1 MMLAAAEVIAFPS
14 MYERVVAI
22 PRTTPSDTPLDRAL
36 AEVAA
41 GLFAEAA
48 SLFEHMG
55 SLPLAARAG
64 MLAATAARERNHME
78 EAAQC
83 AAMARSFYESV
94 GASVLA
100 AQAAA
105 LEHAPT

>member
-1 MMLAAAEVIAFPS
+1 
-14 MYERVVAI
+14 
-22 PRTTPSDTPLDRAL
+22 
-36 AEVAA
+36 
-41 GLFAEAA
+41 
-48 SLFEHMG
+48 
-55 SLPLAARAG
+55 
-64 MLAATAARERNHME
+64 ME